1 VRRFRVMTP
10 REWHQPRM
18 HAAREVNDLKQSVL
32 ITYSTEP
39 MSIIFGPWL
48 RHGLGPE
55 KQLDIGNNVT
65 GISWLAMVSKIVPIH
80 DEALDSQLLVV
91 TTQEVEPTGQER
103 RAFVQAD

>member
-1 VRRFRVMTP
+1 MRRFRVMTP

-55 KQLDIGNNVT
+55 KQLDIGN
-65 GISWLAMVSKIVPIH
+65 SH
-80 DEALDSQLLVV
+80 RYLVACDGE
-91 TTQEVEPTGQER
+91 QNRSDP
-103 RAFVQAD
+103 